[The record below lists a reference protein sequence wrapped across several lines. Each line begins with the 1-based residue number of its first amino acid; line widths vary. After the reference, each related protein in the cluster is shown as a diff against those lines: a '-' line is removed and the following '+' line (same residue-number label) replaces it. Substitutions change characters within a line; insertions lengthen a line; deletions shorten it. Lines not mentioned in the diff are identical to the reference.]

1 MFFDANDDALSL
13 VVVLSPL
20 DNFKASSSGPGSI
33 WDGSQPAWAP
43 GTAGT
48 ITSLPPGFEHT
59 FILRAGASPG
69 VTAAIGEWGR
79 TLQAVHRTSRVAD
92 VTLQKIGYETDNC
105 RSPTADRWA
114 EPPETSPKAP
124 TFQYIAA
131 VTPTSPPVLST
142 DRHTGGAPLEKCGN
156 LKSAETS

>member
-1 MFFDANDDALSL
+1 VVGPTGGPTVFFDADDDALSL

-59 FILRAGASPG
+59 FILRAGAATG

-79 TLQAVHRTSRVAD
+79 TLQAVHRTSRVPD

-105 RSPTADRWA
+105 RSPTADCWA
-114 EPPETSPKAP
+114 EPTGTVPESSD
-124 TFQYIAA
+124 
-131 VTPTSPPVLST
+131 VLVHRSRDPP
-142 DRHTGGAPLEKCGN
+142 HPPC
-156 LKSAETS
+156 